1 MPNKVAIITGA
12 SGGIGLATAAL
23 FAEKGYAV
31 YGLSRKPY
39 DSGPVIHIP
48 TDVTDASSVRAAV
61 STVIAGEGRD

>member
-39 DSGPVIHIP
+39 DSGPITHIP

-61 STVIAGEGRD
+61 STEIGRAHV